1 MSKVITTYRIDSE
14 VKKDLKIL
22 TVNEDM
28 GSVSDMLRTLID
40 FYNIHRKQGGSSE
53 YKTTWRI

>member
-53 YKTTWRI
+53 YKTT